1 MFIYPTDLRAGGQA
15 ASDKMAHAD
24 TDRADTPLPPTA
36 REKRSMWGAL
46 MNNGLYKGVTDVLFK
61 TPRRQFLLLASF
73 PLFWVFFA
81 HLGPI
86 IEMFY
91 ISFLDSYPPAA
102 GYEPQLTLANWSRFF
117 EERIFMIPFFRTLGF
132 AFTLTF
138 VTLLITYPVAYF
150 LAKHVKRK
158 NQLLF
163 LLLLLIPFWVG
174 EIVRTYAIMI
184 LLGNNGAVNLL
195 LKSIG
200 LIDRPIPFM
209 YTSFSLG
216 VGIIYL
222 TALYMLLPLYS
233 ALEKIPDNYLEA
245 AADLGAGSWTRFRR
259 VTLPLSREGIASGCT
274 LVFLISTGYYA
285 TPVLLGGPNTTV
297 FAESIAGFFHVA
309 GDEWPTGAAFSA
321 IMLITTLSLTGV
333 FLKLMGRDGKGLMK

>member
-1 MFIYPTDLRAGGQA
+1 
-15 ASDKMAHAD
+15 MAHAD
-24 TDRADTPLPPTA
+24 LENADRAAGAQSGGGRSFWGRLLTNGTYRSITDT
-36 REKRSMWGAL
+36 
-46 MNNGLYKGVTDVLFK
+46 LFK
-61 TPRRQFLLLASF
+61 TQRRQFWLLASF

-86 IEMFY
+86 VEMIW
-91 ISFLDSYPPAA
+91 ISFLDSYPPTA
-102 GYEPQLTLANWSRFF
+102 GRESQLTLANWSAFF
-117 EERIFMIPFFRTLGF
+117 EERIFIVPYFRTLAF
-132 AFTLTF
+132 ATVLTAT
-138 VTLLITYPVAYF
+138 TLLITYPVAYF
-150 LAKHVKRK
+150 LAKHVKRR
-158 NQLLF
+158 NQLLL

-195 LKSIG
+195 LKSVG
-200 LIDRPIPFM
+200 LIERPIPFM

-222 TALYMLLPLYS
+222 TSLYMLMPLYS

-285 TPVLLGGPNTTV
+285 TPVLLGGPSTTV
-297 FAESIAGFFHVA
+297 FAETIAGFFHVA
-309 GDEWPTGAAFSA
+309 GDEWPVGAAFSS
-321 IMLITTLSLTGV
+321 IMLLTTLSITGI
-333 FLKLMGRDGKGLMK
+333 FLKLMGRNGKGMMQ